1 MSDLKQAFENIG
13 VDEVEVAKQT
23 IITQQETI
31 RELEFDCAMLQRQ
44 LSDMGHKFAKLTNR
58 PFKKPFVKRPSETRS

>member
-1 MSDLKQAFENIG
+1 MSDLKQAFESIG
-13 VDEVEVAKQT
+13 VNEIEVAKQT
-23 IITQQETI
+23 IIKQQETI

-58 PFKKPFVKRPSETRS
+58 PFKKPIVKRSEARS

>member
-58 PFKKPFVKRPSETRS
+58 PFKKPFVKKQ

>member
-1 MSDLKQAFENIG
+1 MSDLKQALENIG
-13 VDEVEVAKQT
+13 VNEIEVAKQT
-23 IITQQETI
+23 IIKQQETI

-58 PFKKPFVKRPSETRS
+58 PFKKPFVKRSEARS

>member
-1 MSDLKQAFENIG
+1 MSDLKQAFESIG
-13 VDEVEVAKQT
+13 ANEIEVAKQT
-23 IITQQETI
+23 IIKQQETI

-58 PFKKPFVKRPSETRS
+58 PFKKPFVKRSEARS

>member
-31 RELEFDCAMLQRQ
+31 RELEFDCAMLQSQ

>member
-1 MSDLKQAFENIG
+1 MSDLKQAFESIG
-13 VDEVEVAKQT
+13 VNEIEVAKQT
-23 IITQQETI
+23 IIKQQETI

-58 PFKKPFVKRPSETRS
+58 PFKKPFVKRSEARS

>member
-58 PFKKPFVKRPSETRS
+58 PFKKPFVKRSEARS

>member
-1 MSDLKQAFENIG
+1 MSDFKQAFEKAG
-13 VDEVEVAKQT
+13 VDELEVAKQT
-23 IITQQETI
+23 IINQQETI

-58 PFKKPFVKRPSETRS
+58 PFKKPFVKRSEARS

>member
-58 PFKKPFVKRPSETRS
+58 PFKKPFVKKH

>member
-1 MSDLKQAFENIG
+1 MTDLKQAFESIG
-13 VDEVEVAKQT
+13 VNEIEVAKQT
-23 IITQQETI
+23 IIKQQETI

-58 PFKKPFVKRPSETRS
+58 PFKKPFVKRSEARS

>member
-1 MSDLKQAFENIG
+1 MSELKQAFESIG
-13 VDEVEVAKQT
+13 VNEIEVAKQT
-23 IITQQETI
+23 IIKQQETI

-58 PFKKPFVKRPSETRS
+58 PFKKPFVKRSEARS

>member
-1 MSDLKQAFENIG
+1 MSDLKQALESIG
-13 VDEVEVAKQT
+13 VNEIEVAKQT
-23 IITQQETI
+23 IIKQQETI

-58 PFKKPFVKRPSETRS
+58 PFKKPFVKRSEARS

>member
-1 MSDLKQAFENIG
+1 MSDLKQAFESISVNEI
-13 VDEVEVAKQT
+13 EVAKQT
-23 IITQQETI
+23 IIKQQETI

-58 PFKKPFVKRPSETRS
+58 PFKKPFVKRSEARS

>member
-1 MSDLKQAFENIG
+1 MSDLKQALENIG
-13 VDEVEVAKQT
+13 VNEIEVAKQT
-23 IITQQETI
+23 IIKQQETI

>member
-1 MSDLKQAFENIG
+1 MSDLKQAFESIG
-13 VDEVEVAKQT
+13 VNEIEVTKQT
-23 IITQQETI
+23 IIKQQETI

-58 PFKKPFVKRPSETRS
+58 PFKKPFVKRSEARS